1 MFFMTMMRL
10 MWEMWTAE
18 CTRCGG
24 YGHTLSQCRWPAVT
38 QGCGGDCNQGRKAC
52 TCRKQ

>member
-1 MFFMTMMRL
+1 MWAMTIYRL

-24 YGHTLSQCRWPAVT
+24 NHTLSRCTWPPARPESKVE
-38 QGCGGDCNQGRKAC
+38 
-52 TCRKQ
+52 

>member
-1 MFFMTMMRL
+1 MWLMTICRL

-24 YGHTLSQCRWPAVT
+24 NHALSKCTWPPAARHESKVE
-38 QGCGGDCNQGRKAC
+38 
-52 TCRKQ
+52 

>member
-1 MFFMTMMRL
+1 MTIYRL

-24 YGHTLSQCRWPAVT
+24 NHALSKCNWPAARPESKVE
-38 QGCGGDCNQGRKAC
+38 
-52 TCRKQ
+52 

>member
-1 MFFMTMMRL
+1 MWYVTMWQL

-24 YGHTLSQCRWPAVT
+24 YGHTLSQCRWPPARPESKVE
-38 QGCGGDCNQGRKAC
+38 
-52 TCRKQ
+52 

>member
-1 MFFMTMMRL
+1 MWFMTIYRL

-24 YGHTLSQCRWPAVT
+24 SGHTLSQCRWPAVT
-38 QGCGGDCNQGRKAC
+38 QSKSEI
-52 TCRKQ
+52 K

>member
-1 MFFMTMMRL
+1 MWAMTIYRL

-24 YGHTLSQCRWPAVT
+24 NHALSKCTWPPARPESKVE
-38 QGCGGDCNQGRKAC
+38 
-52 TCRKQ
+52 